1 MAVFKAEEQK
11 LIKEAIEAAERF
23 TSGEIRICV
32 EKSSKEPVL
41 DRAANYFKKLG
52 MHETALRNGVL
63 IYVATNDH
71 QFAILGDAGI
81 NKVVPSDFWNGTKE
95 AMLAHFKQGQLAMGI
110 ITGIRLAG
118 EQLQT
123 YFPYVDGGDK
133 NELSDDI
140 SFMDGK

>member
-1 MAVFKAEEQK
+1 MTGFSKQEQNY
-11 LIKEAIEAAERF
+11 IKEAIENAERF

-32 EKSSKEPVL
+32 EDNCNELVL

-63 IYVATNDH
+63 IYIALKSH

-81 NKVVPSDFWNGTKE
+81 NKVVPENFWESTKE
-95 AMLAHFKQGQLAMGI
+95 LMS
-110 ITGIRLAG
+110 
-118 EQLQT
+118 T
-123 YFPYVDGGDK
+123 YFKEGKLCEGIVEGINSAGKQLKMYFPCTDNDV
-133 NELSDDI
+133 NELPNDI